1 VRDALGVL
9 SCAAACG
16 RITLGVVPGGETTEG
31 VVSDPAARSAPPG
44 LGFGRR
50 IAIEAERTVDAP
62 MELVWRL
69 LRDYRGPRARV
80 LGEPFAEYELH
91 DGGVGAGTVIGYRL
105 RVGRNERSYVL
116 AVEEPTPGRQL
127 RERDRHG
134 GLLVTWTLTPG
145 GDGERTLVRVAA
157 ELRDPALERV
167 LTRGRAR
174 RALRRAH
181 VHLLERLDRELTGNP

>member
-1 VRDALGVL
+1 M
-9 SCAAACG
+9 
-16 RITLGVVPGGETTEG
+16 PGDEPTDG
-31 VVSDPAARSAPPG
+31 VVSDAAMQAGASG

-62 MELVWRL
+62 IELVWRL
-69 LRDYRGPRARV
+69 LRDYRGPRARL
-80 LGEPFAEYELH
+80 LGEPFAGYELH
-91 DGGVGAGTVIGYRL
+91 DGGVGTGTVIGYRL

-127 RERDRHG
+127 RERDHHG
-134 GLLVTWTLTPG
+134 RLLVTWTLTPG

-157 ELRDPALERV
+157 ELRDPEFEGALA
-167 LTRGRAR
+167 RGRAR

-181 VHLLERLDRELTGNP
+181 VHLLQRLQRELTGSP

>member
-1 VRDALGVL
+1 M
-9 SCAAACG
+9 
-16 RITLGVVPGGETTEG
+16 RITLGVVPGDETTEG
-31 VVSDPAARSAPPG
+31 VLSDAAMQTAAPG

-62 MELVWRL
+62 IELVWRL
-69 LRDYRGPRARV
+69 LRDYRGPHAR
-80 LGEPFAEYELH
+80 LLDEPFAGYELH

-127 RERDRHG
+127 RERDHHG
-134 GLLVTWTLTPG
+134 RLLITWTLTPG

-157 ELRDPALERV
+157 ELRDPELERA
-167 LTRGRAR
+167 LARGRAR

-181 VHLLERLDRELTGNP
+181 VHLLERLDRELTGSP

>member
-1 VRDALGVL
+1 LAGVA
-9 SCAAACG
+9 CAAAC
-16 RITLGVVPGGETTEG
+16 ITLAVVLGGETEG
-31 VVSDPAARSAPPG
+31 VVSNAAPGTGAPR

-69 LRDYRGPRARV
+69 LRDYRTARARMF
-80 LGEPFAEYELH
+80 GGPFAGYELRE
-91 DGGVGAGTVIGYRL
+91 GGVGAGTVIGCRL
-105 RVGRNERSYVL
+105 RVGRHERALVL

-157 ELRDPALERV
+157 ELRDPDLDRALA
-167 LTRGRAR
+167 RGRAR

-181 VHLLERLDRELTGNP
+181 VLLLGRLQRELTGSP